1 MAKSIRSKSKRKNR
15 TEFRN
20 TIGAEAAKTNME
32 IIQAKLQQ
40 CVNSGQLNS
49 FDRLSNLFAGKG
61 DTQQTAV
68 EESDDIEMSN
78 ADAEKDSSKIPSKKS
93 SSQKHSLRKMAGQYG
108 DKTSRKLSEK
118 RQRQGGR
125 GRSTEV
131 KLEGRKQRSS
141 SKKRSGKKLA
151 TIS

>member
-20 TIGAEAAKTNME
+20 TIGAEAAKANME

-40 CVNSGQLNS
+40 CVNSGQMNS
-49 FDRLSNLFAGKG
+49 FDRLSSLFAGKG
-61 DTQQTAV
+61 DTQQTTA
-68 EESDDIEMSN
+68 EENDDIEMRN
-78 ADAEKDSSKIPSKKS
+78 ADAEKDSSKIPAKKS
-93 SSQKHSLRKMAGQYG
+93 SSQKHSLRKMVGQYG
-108 DKTSRKLSEK
+108 DKTARKVSEN

-125 GRSTEV
+125 GRSSTV

-151 TIS
+151 RIS

>member
-20 TIGAEAAKTNME
+20 TIGAEAAKTNMD

-49 FDRLSNLFAGKG
+49 FDRLSNLFSGNG
-61 DTQQTAV
+61 NTQQTRM
-68 EESDDIEMSN
+68 EESGDIKMRD
-78 ADAEKDSSKIPSKKS
+78 ADAEKDASKIPAKKS
-93 SSQKHSLRKMAGQYG
+93 SSPKHSLRKMVGQYG
-108 DKTSRKLSEK
+108 DKTARKTSEK
-118 RQRQGGR
+118 KQRQGGR
-125 GRSTEV
+125 GRSSAV

-151 TIS
+151 SIS